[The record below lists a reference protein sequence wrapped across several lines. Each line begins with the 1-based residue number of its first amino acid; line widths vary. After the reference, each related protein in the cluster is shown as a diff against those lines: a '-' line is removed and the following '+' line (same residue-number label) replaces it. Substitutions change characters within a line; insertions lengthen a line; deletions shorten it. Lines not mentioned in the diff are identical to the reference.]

1 MLCACRFVRAL
12 VIAHLSR
19 GNLTV
24 TEDFVKDR
32 YGQTLLVR
40 KQGADRLKDTHHV
53 PLTHPQKRLDVKR
66 KMRCEGL
73 QRTSRLCGLTAK
85 LFGGGVLAVKD
96 REDQRIRREGLSC
109 TGRQCKITETR
120 NKKIFQVEYRDN
132 EDLEELLKH
141 LAGSDFLD
149 NY

>member
-1 MLCACRFVRAL
+1 MDEAGEESVQVDYFASLENRF
-12 VIAHLSR
+12 
-19 GNLTV
+19 T
-24 TEDFVKDR
+24 
-32 YGQTLLVR
+32 
-40 KQGADRLKDTHHV
+40 
-53 PLTHPQKRLDVKR
+53 
-66 KMRCEGL
+66 
-73 QRTSRLCGLTAK
+73 
-85 LFGGGVLAVKD
+85 
-96 REDQRIRREGLSC
+96 SC